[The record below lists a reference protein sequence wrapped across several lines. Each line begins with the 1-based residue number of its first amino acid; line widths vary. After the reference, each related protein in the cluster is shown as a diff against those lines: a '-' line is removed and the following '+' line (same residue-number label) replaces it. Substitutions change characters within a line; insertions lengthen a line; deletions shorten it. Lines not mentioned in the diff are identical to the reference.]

1 MNAIKIIVIGLAGC
15 IVASIAVA
23 DIYEWTDENGVKHY
37 SNYAPP
43 PGSRV
48 LMKTKEEPYDEAADR
63 ARMEAERRER
73 LEMERLEIARREVA
87 LELREAE
94 AERRLAEADRLAQ
107 EALRDADDDR
117 EEARY
122 GSRVVYGGGLWG
134 GRYWCRDSRWD
145 CRYPVPYRWSER
157 EKYNNYHYRK
167 RHHRTP
173 YQQYLYVKKLYGPR
187 KHHKKDSG
195 HRYHNNIRHR
205 HDGKYS
211 NHKYNSHLTTTN
223 YRANRIGTRSGRM
236 NGHGNLSRG
245 RSGFGM
251 RR

>member
-1 MNAIKIIVIGLAGC
+1 MTGFKCMAFILAGC
-15 IVASIAVA
+15 IIASSSFA

-43 PGSRV
+43 PGSKV
-48 LMKTKEEPYDEAADR
+48 LMKTKEEPYDEEADR

-73 LEMERLEIARREVA
+73 LEMARLEIAEREIE

-94 AERRLAEADRLAQ
+94 AERRIAEADRLAQ
-107 EALRDADDDR
+107 EALQEADYYR

-122 GSRVVYGGGLWG
+122 DSRIIYRGGSFWGGG
-134 GRYWCRDSRWD
+134 YWCRDQRWD
-145 CRYPVPYRWSER
+145 CRYPVPYRWYER
-157 EKYNNYHYRK
+157 TKYNYGYDKK

-173 YQQYLYVKKLYGPR
+173 YQHYLYVKKHYGPQ
-187 KHHKKDSG
+187 KHHKKDHGYKYRVKDRSRQNRKYAPRNG
-195 HRYHNNIRHR
+195 NTHRI
-205 HDGKYS
+205 
-211 NHKYNSHLTTTN
+211 TN
-223 YRANRIGTRSGRM
+223 YRANRMGSGSRF
-236 NGHGNLSRG
+236 NGGGNFSRG